1 MIYDGMVVKSKL
13 EPYLGY
19 SRGRDDNEL
28 AWWIFEILDLLR
40 PASYVGSHDC
50 HDDDKI
56 QPPTSVLWRSPR
68 RHRQEAF
75 TARV

>member
-28 AWWIFEILDLLR
+28 AWWIFEILDLLH
-40 PASYVGSHDC
+40 PAS
-50 HDDDKI
+50 
-56 QPPTSVLWRSPR
+56 
-68 RHRQEAF
+68 
-75 TARV
+75 